1 MHSIRVNRIKCLDFN
16 HSEKINLS
24 IWEKKDSSFHF
35 QQCQMKIYH
44 NIWRFSTKKQQCS
57 TVELTNKKL
66 YSIKQKNQSKSQP
79 YGFAKTKPFV
89 SEWKGI

>member
-1 MHSIRVNRIKCLDFN
+1 MFRFQSQWKNKL
-16 HSEKINLS
+16 INLR
-24 IWEKKDSSFHF
+24 KKDSSFHF

-89 SEWKGI
+89 SEWKEI